1 MRNLIG
7 YLKRIPLLFS
17 LVLTFFLL
25 GVQNVKAEEN
35 FSVTADFIHGIDT
48 RVNTEVT
55 ITIASDIT
63 RVVSYFTT
71 TIPEENLTVECY
83 NASTSKKLD
92 CSGHSRSGA
101 TDILVDFN
109 NAVVKPS
116 VPLVVRITY
125 NTSAEQTDIYNI
137 VSSVQD
143 AVTNSIVLTYPKSKG
158 EPLWTS
164 DAIQNIKSVDDT
176 YQITIQKPL
185 YPNVSV
191 LFGKSISYQF
201 TVSKTFT
208 NTLTDQNQTF
218 ELILPSDST
227 TQTIIWDTLDPLPN
241 IAEQDE
247 DGNYVFKYIVA
258 SGSSLDCNI
267 QGHILKRDPIVD
279 ERQIDTFLT
288 VNQGYWKTS
297 EKLEFTRVIN
307 YLKDKGL
314 NITDGFTNIQDLE
327 ESTAELI
334 YKYIYQYTVER
345 LNPQKSISDGIIIDS
360 RIGFDN
366 LVSNPN
372 EATPPDYTDFLI
384 TVLRKYGI
392 PTRQVIGFVSNISG
406 YTSDGF
412 YSYWVEAYDF
422 VQKKWIT
429 MDPFLEDYS
438 QKSLYGNAF
447 FDHISILKRGKSPVA
462 PKLTFYSDSDFKVVS
477 SSQEEITPIL
487 KLDAQLVFDNNNTIS
502 KYIKGLVNISNTGNI
517 AINQYVIGTSNIEGL
532 QKYIDPVNNINSQVI
547 LPKQNATLQLNIPNT
562 FDTSNIFV
570 NIKFSNQDY
579 SESVLS
585 ASDTNIQ
592 TPLYLQ
598 ILTKAISL
606 LSFIGLS
613 YLVYFL
619 IRRIRNKKQWT
630 TQS

>member
-1 MRNLIG
+1 MRNLTG
-7 YLKRIPLLFS
+7 YLKKIPLLFS
-17 LVLTFFLL
+17 LIFTFFLL
-25 GVQNVKAEEN
+25 GTQAIHAEDN
-35 FSVTADFIHGIDT
+35 FTITADFVHRIDT
-48 RVNTEVT
+48 SINTEVS

-71 TIPEENLTVECY
+71 TIPQENLTIECY
-83 NASTSKKLD
+83 NVTSSKEID

-101 TDILVDFN
+101 TDILIDFN
-109 NAVVKPS
+109 NAVVKPT

-125 NTSAEQTDIYNI
+125 NTSTEQTDTYNI

-143 AVTNSIVLTYPKSKG
+143 ATTNSIVITYPKPKG

-176 YQITIQKPL
+176 YQVTILKPL
-185 YPNVSV
+185 YPSIAV

-201 TVSKTFT
+201 TVAKTFT

-218 ELILPSDST
+218 ELILPSDNT
-227 TQTIIWDTLDPLPN
+227 TQTIVWDTLEPLPN

-247 DGNYVFKYIVA
+247 DGNYIFKYIVA

-267 QGHILKRDPIVD
+267 QGHILKREPITD
-279 ERQIDTFLT
+279 ERPIDAFLT
-288 VNQGYWKTS
+288 NNLGYWKTS
-297 EKLEFTRVIN
+297 EKIEFTRVIN
-307 YLKDKGL
+307 YLKNKGL
-314 NITDGFTNIQDLE
+314 NITDGFTNIQNLDKN
-327 ESTAELI
+327 TAELV
-334 YKYIYQYTVER
+334 YKYLYQYTVER

-360 RIGFDN
+360 RVGFDN

-392 PTRQVIGFVSNISG
+392 PARQVIGFVSNISG

-462 PKLTFYSDSDFKVVS
+462 PKLTFYNDSDFKVIS
-477 SSQEEITPIL
+477 SSQEEITPVL
-487 KLDAQLVFDNNNTIS
+487 KLETQLVFDNNNTIS
-502 KYIKGLVNISNTGNI
+502 KFIKGLVNISNTGNI
-517 AINQYVIGTSNIEGL
+517 AINKYVIGTSNIESL

-562 FDTSNIFV
+562 LDTSNIFV

-592 TPLYLQ
+592 IPLYLQ

-613 YLVYFL
+613 YLVYF
-619 IRRIRNKKQWT
+619 IIKRIRNKSQWI
-630 TQS
+630 TQ